1 VYRWKKQRKK
11 QPSKHNTTQHN
22 TTQHNTRLQ
31 VNNAG
36 ATWGEPIDTHPAS
49 AFDKL
54 MALNV
59 RSVFSLTQKCLPLLR
74 AAASAADPARVVNI
88 GSVLGINVGLSDT

>member
-1 VYRWKKQRKK
+1 MFIRT
-11 QPSKHNTTQHN
+11 PSINQ
-22 TTQHNTRLQ
+22 TRAGSQ

-59 RSVFSLTQKCLPLLR
+59 RSVFSLTQKCLSLLR
-74 AAASAADPARVVNI
+74 AAATAADPARVINI
-88 GSVLGINVGLSDT
+88 GSVLGINVGLSDTYARAKF